1 MKDYWILRLEET
13 IGKSIAAPNEQSR
26 IAYLK
31 LAQHYCAMYATL
43 TGQAANPGNYKRI

>member
-13 IGKSIAAPNEQSR
+13 IDKSIAAPSEQSR

-43 TGQAANPGNYKRI
+43 TGQASRPRTYTHI

>member
-13 IGKSIAAPNEQSR
+13 IDKSLAAPTEQSR

-31 LAQHYCAMYATL
+31 LAQHYCGMYSSL
-43 TGQAANPGNYKRI
+43 TGQAANPRPYTQI